1 MRKTVYLIIPLF
13 ALPLM
18 TVSCRMAP
26 KEELGDTVAAKV
38 FEPIDT
44 AALHRKQATE
54 MKNIKDSADIFYVGP
69 ATDQKSLQLISY
81 PSRRDTISI
90 GRTRHIKR
98 SGTTD
103 QGHVVRIALWTK
115 EKDTLVSKIEEYY
128 PTVKNKNNN
137 KK

>member
-1 MRKTVYLIIPLF
+1 MRKILYLCIPVIAF
-13 ALPLM
+13 SLM
-18 TVSCRMAP
+18 TTSCRMAP

-44 AALHRKQATE
+44 AALHRKQAAK
-54 MKNIKDSADIFYVGP
+54 MKNIKDSTDIFYVGP

-81 PSRRDTISI
+81 PSRRDTLTM

-98 SGTTD
+98 YGSTD
-103 QGHVVRIALWTK
+103 VGNIVRIALWTK
-115 EKDTLVSKIEEYY
+115 GKDTLVSRIEEYQ
-128 PTVKNKNNN
+128 PTVKAA

>member
-1 MRKTVYLIIPLF
+1 MRKILYLCMPVIAF
-13 ALPLM
+13 SLM
-18 TVSCRMAP
+18 TTSCRMAP

-44 AALHRKQATE
+44 AALHRKQAAK

-81 PSRRDTISI
+81 PSRRDTLTM

-98 SGTTD
+98 SGSTD
-103 QGHVVRIALWTK
+103 IGNIVRIALWTK
-115 EKDTLVSKIEEYY
+115 DKDTLVSRIEEYQ
-128 PTVKNKNNN
+128 PIVKAA
-137 KK
+137 KKK

>member
-1 MRKTVYLIIPLF
+1 MRKILYLCIPVIAF
-13 ALPLM
+13 SLM
-18 TVSCRMAP
+18 TTSCRMAP

-44 AALHRKQATE
+44 AALHRKQAAK
-54 MKNIKDSADIFYVGP
+54 MKNIKDSTDIFYVGP

-81 PSRRDTISI
+81 PSRRDTLTM

-98 SGTTD
+98 SGSTD
-103 QGHVVRIALWTK
+103 VGNIVRIALWTK
-115 EKDTLVSKIEEYY
+115 GKDTLVSRIEEYQ
-128 PTVKNKNNN
+128 PTVKAA

>member
-1 MRKTVYLIIPLF
+1 MRKILYLCMPVF
-13 ALPLM
+13 AFSLM
-18 TVSCRMAP
+18 TTSCRMAP

-44 AALHRKQATE
+44 AALHRKQAAK

-81 PSRRDTISI
+81 PSRRDTLTM

-98 SGTTD
+98 SGSTNI
-103 QGHVVRIALWTK
+103 GNIVRIALWTK
-115 EKDTLVSKIEEYY
+115 DKDTLVSRIEEYQ
-128 PTVKNKNNN
+128 PAVEAA
-137 KK
+137 KKK

>member
-1 MRKTVYLIIPLF
+1 MRKILYLCMPVF
-13 ALPLM
+13 AFSLM
-18 TVSCRMAP
+18 TTSCRMAP

-44 AALHRKQATE
+44 AALHRKQAAK

-81 PSRRDTISI
+81 PSRRDTLTM

-98 SGTTD
+98 SGSTD
-103 QGHVVRIALWTK
+103 IGNIVRIALWTK
-115 EKDTLVSKIEEYY
+115 DKDTLVSRIEEYQ
-128 PTVKNKNNN
+128 PAVEAA
-137 KK
+137 KKK

>member
-1 MRKTVYLIIPLF
+1 MRKILYLSMPVF
-13 ALPLM
+13 AFSLM
-18 TVSCRMAP
+18 TTSCRMAP

-44 AALHRKQATE
+44 AALHRKQAAK

-81 PSRRDTISI
+81 PSRRDTLTM

-98 SGTTD
+98 SGSTD
-103 QGHVVRIALWTK
+103 IGNIVRIALWTK
-115 EKDTLVSKIEEYY
+115 DKDTLVSRIEEYQ
-128 PTVKNKNNN
+128 PAVEAA
-137 KK
+137 KKK

>member
-1 MRKTVYLIIPLF
+1 MRKILYLCMPVCAF
-13 ALPLM
+13 SLM
-18 TVSCRMAP
+18 TTSCRMAP

-44 AALHRKQATE
+44 AALHRKQAAK

-81 PSRRDTISI
+81 PSRRDTLTM

-98 SGTTD
+98 SGSTD
-103 QGHVVRIALWTK
+103 IGNIVRIALWTK
-115 EKDTLVSKIEEYY
+115 DKDTLVSRIEEYQ
-128 PTVKNKNNN
+128 PAVKAA
-137 KK
+137 KKK

>member
-1 MRKTVYLIIPLF
+1 MRKILYLCMPVF
-13 ALPLM
+13 AFSLM
-18 TVSCRMAP
+18 TTSCRMAP

-44 AALHRKQATE
+44 AALHRKQAAK

-81 PSRRDTISI
+81 PSRRDTLTM

-98 SGTTD
+98 SGSTD
-103 QGHVVRIALWTK
+103 IGNIVRIALWTK
-115 EKDTLVSKIEEYY
+115 DKDTLVSRIEEYQ
-128 PTVKNKNNN
+128 PAVKAA
-137 KK
+137 KKK

>member
-1 MRKTVYLIIPLF
+1 MRKILYLCMPVF
-13 ALPLM
+13 AFSLM
-18 TVSCRMAP
+18 TTSCRMAP

-44 AALHRKQATE
+44 AALHRKQAAK

-81 PSRRDTISI
+81 PSRRDTLTM

-98 SGTTD
+98 LGSTD
-103 QGHVVRIALWTK
+103 IGNIVRLALWTK
-115 EKDTLVSKIEEYY
+115 DKDTLASRIEEYQ
-128 PTVKNKNNN
+128 PAVEAA
-137 KK
+137 KKK

>member
-1 MRKTVYLIIPLF
+1 MRKILYLCMPVF
-13 ALPLM
+13 AFSLM
-18 TVSCRMAP
+18 TTSCRMAP

-44 AALHRKQATE
+44 AALHRKQAAK

-81 PSRRDTISI
+81 PSRRDTLTM

-98 SGTTD
+98 LGSTD
-103 QGHVVRIALWTK
+103 IGNIVRIALWTK
-115 EKDTLVSKIEEYY
+115 DKDTLVSRIEEYQ
-128 PTVKNKNNN
+128 PAVEAA
-137 KK
+137 KKK

>member
-1 MRKTVYLIIPLF
+1 MRKILYLCIPVIAF
-13 ALPLM
+13 SLM
-18 TVSCRMAP
+18 TTSCRMAP

-44 AALHRKQATE
+44 AALHRKQAAK
-54 MKNIKDSADIFYVGP
+54 MKNIKDSTDIFYVGP

-81 PSRRDTISI
+81 PSRRDTLTM

-98 SGTTD
+98 SGSTD
-103 QGHVVRIALWTK
+103 VGNIVRIALWTK
-115 EKDTLVSKIEEYY
+115 GKDTLVSRIEKYQ
-128 PTVKNKNNN
+128 PTVKAA

>member
-54 MKNIKDSADIFYVGP
+54 MKTLKTVPTSSMWDLPQIRKACSSSAIP
-69 ATDQKSLQLISY
+69 ADET
-81 PSRRDTISI
+81 PSR
-90 GRTRHIKR
+90 
-98 SGTTD
+98 
-103 QGHVVRIALWTK
+103 
-115 EKDTLVSKIEEYY
+115 
-128 PTVKNKNNN
+128 
-137 KK
+137 

>member
-1 MRKTVYLIIPLF
+1 MRKILYLCMPVF
-13 ALPLM
+13 AFSLM
-18 TVSCRMAP
+18 TTSCRMAP

-44 AALHRKQATE
+44 AALHRKQAAK

-81 PSRRDTISI
+81 PSRRDTLTM

-98 SGTTD
+98 SGSTD
-103 QGHVVRIALWTK
+103 IGNIVRIALWTK
-115 EKDTLVSKIEEYY
+115 DKDTHVSRIDEYQ
-128 PTVKNKNNN
+128 PAVEAA
-137 KK
+137 KKK